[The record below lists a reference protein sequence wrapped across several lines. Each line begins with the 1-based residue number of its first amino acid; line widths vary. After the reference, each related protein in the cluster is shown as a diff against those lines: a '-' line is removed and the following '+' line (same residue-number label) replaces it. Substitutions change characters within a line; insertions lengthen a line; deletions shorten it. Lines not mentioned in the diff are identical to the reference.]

1 MIVPDHLNANLFSHA
16 PISTLEGLFDPILI
30 IYFNEKPV
38 KISEQLSTALNA
50 TVLLFLLYNKLCTF
64 LSICQKDSHE
74 INQTDREA
82 LVKYIINSAHTRIIV
97 THGTDTI
104 IDTALFVQ
112 NRLSK
117 ILATTNKKVIFV
129 GSFIPEKFKDSD
141 ADINI
146 GAALGALDILDISL
160 GDTLDKRDGS
170 RCVYISLGGRVI
182 PADKTVRNSVTGLFC
197 HCDEIDV
204 SGE

>member
-1 MIVPDHLNANLFSHA
+1 M
-16 PISTLEGLFDPILI
+16 
-30 IYFNEKPV
+30 V
-38 KISEQLSTALNA
+38 KCIGEA
-50 TVLLFLLYNKLCTF
+50 THR
-64 LSICQKDSHE
+64 S
-74 INQTDREA
+74 
-82 LVKYIINSAHTRIIV
+82 IIV

-117 ILATTNKKVIFV
+117 ILAATNKNVIFV

-146 GAALGALDILDISL
+146 GAALGALDILD
-160 GDTLDKRDGS
+160 TLDKRDDS

-182 PADKTVRNSVTGLFC
+182 PANKTVRNSETGLFC
-197 HCDEIDV
+197 HFDELYV
-204 SGE
+204 VRE